1 MRSVALLFILLFSL
15 LLVEAAKAQD
25 VLRIAAI
32 VNDEVISLQD
42 LGERLSLA
50 MASAGLEDRPEIRR
64 RLAPQVL
71 RGLIDE
77 KLKSQEAKRLD
88 IRVASSDM
96 EKALRLI
103 EKQNKVRKGGL
114 KDFLARKGI
123 KLTVLAERIEKDLA
137 WSRVVDHA
145 IRPRIHIGQEEIDD
159 MLAQVKAGKGKPEYQ
174 VAEIFLPVD
183 NPGNENDVRVLAERL
198 IQQLRSGA
206 TFSGLAQNFSQSA
219 AAGGGGELGWVR
231 QGQLMEELDKV
242 LVNLRTG
249 QTSAP
254 IRSIAGYHI
263 LRLLDRRVGS
273 GLTEQTKQ
281 DPSVSLQQ
289 LFLPLT
295 STANETEV
303 ASQTALAT
311 TMGQLAAD
319 CSDMKRLGAELGTTM
334 SGGLGKVKTS
344 QLPLE
349 IRAVVERLPVQKSSQ
364 PIRVENGVMVLMV
377 CDREPTREPQ
387 EKTSEPAE
395 RERVKGKLLKDR
407 IDVAVRQYLRDL
419 RRAAFVEIRI

>member
-1 MRSVALLFILLFSL
+1 MRSVALLYVLLYSL
-15 LLVEAAKAQD
+15 LLVGAAKAQD

-32 VNDEVISLQD
+32 VNDEMISLQD
-42 LGERLSLA
+42 LGKRLSFT

-71 RGLIDE
+71 RWLIDE
-77 KLKSQEAKRLD
+77 KLKSQEAKRLN
-88 IRVASSDM
+88 IRIASSDM
-96 EKALRLI
+96 EKVLRQV

-114 KDFLARKGI
+114 KNFLARKGI
-123 KLTVLAERIEKDLA
+123 KLTAFAERIEKDLA
-137 WSRVVDHA
+137 WSQVVDRA
-145 IRPRIHIGQEEIDD
+145 IRPRIHISQEEIDD
-159 MLAQVKAGKGKPEYQ
+159 MLAQIKAGKGKLEYQ
-174 VAEIFLPVD
+174 VAEIFLPID
-183 NPGNENDVRVLAERL
+183 NPGNENEVRVLAERL
-198 IQQLRSGA
+198 IQQLQSGA

-219 AAGGGGELGWVR
+219 AAGGGGELGWIR
-231 QGQLMEELDKV
+231 QGQLLEKLDKV

-273 GLTEQTKQ
+273 GLTEQTMQ

-319 CSDMKRLGAELGTTM
+319 CSDMKRLGTELGSTM
-334 SGGLGKVKTS
+334 SGGLGKVKMS

-349 IRAVVERLPVQKSSQ
+349 IRAVVKQLPVQKPSQ
-364 PIRVENGVMVLMV
+364 PIRVKNGVMVLMV
-377 CDREPTREPQ
+377 CDREPARKPQ
-387 EKTSEPAE
+387 AKISEPAK
-395 RERVKGKLLKDR
+395 RERVQRKLMKDR

>member
-145 IRPRIHIGQEEIDD
+145 IRPRIHIGQEEID
-159 MLAQVKAGKGKPEYQ
+159 
-174 VAEIFLPVD
+174 
-183 NPGNENDVRVLAERL
+183 
-198 IQQLRSGA
+198 
-206 TFSGLAQNFSQSA
+206 
-219 AAGGGGELGWVR
+219 
-231 QGQLMEELDKV
+231 
-242 LVNLRTG
+242 
-249 QTSAP
+249 
-254 IRSIAGYHI
+254 
-263 LRLLDRRVGS
+263 
-273 GLTEQTKQ
+273 
-281 DPSVSLQQ
+281 
-289 LFLPLT
+289 
-295 STANETEV
+295 
-303 ASQTALAT
+303 
-311 TMGQLAAD
+311 
-319 CSDMKRLGAELGTTM
+319 
-334 SGGLGKVKTS
+334 
-344 QLPLE
+344 
-349 IRAVVERLPVQKSSQ
+349 
-364 PIRVENGVMVLMV
+364 
-377 CDREPTREPQ
+377 
-387 EKTSEPAE
+387 
-395 RERVKGKLLKDR
+395 
-407 IDVAVRQYLRDL
+407 
-419 RRAAFVEIRI
+419 

>member
-1 MRSVALLFILLFSL
+1 MRSVALRSVLLFPL
-15 LLVEAAKAQD
+15 LLVGAAQAQD

-42 LGERLSLA
+42 LGGRLSLA
-50 MASAGLEDRPEIRR
+50 LASAGLQDRPDIRR

-88 IRVASSDM
+88 IRVASGDM
-96 EKALRLI
+96 ERALRRI
-103 EKQNKVRKGGL
+103 EQQNKVRKGGL

-123 KLTVLAERIEKDLA
+123 KLSVLAERIEKDLA
-137 WSRVVDHA
+137 WSRVIDRV
-145 IRPRIHIGQEEIDD
+145 IRPRIQIGQEEIND
-159 MLAQVKAGKGKPEYQ
+159 MLAQIKAGKGKPEYR

-183 NPGNENDVRVLAERL
+183 NPGNEDEIRVLAERL
-198 IQQLRSGA
+198 IQQLQSEA

-219 AAGGGGELGWVR
+219 AAAVGGELGWIR
-231 QGQLMEELDKV
+231 QGQLMEELDKA

-273 GLTEQTKQ
+273 GLAEQTKQ

-289 LFLPLT
+289 LFLPLP
-295 STANETEV
+295 STANEAEV

-311 TMGQLAAD
+311 TMGQLAAN
-319 CSDMKRLGAELGTTM
+319 CTDMKRLGAELGTTM
-334 SGGLGKVKTS
+334 SGGLGKVKMS
-344 QLPLE
+344 QLPPE

-364 PIRVENGVMVLMV
+364 PIRVERGVMVLMV
-377 CDREPTREPQ
+377 CDREPTRKPPV
-387 EKTSEPAE
+387 KISESAE
-395 RERVKGKLLKDR
+395 RARVQRVLLEERL
-407 IDVAVRQYLRDL
+407 DVAVRQYLRDL
-419 RRAAFVEIRI
+419 HRAAFVEIRI